1 MKETTMKNQRNLI
14 GLLTIAVLSI
24 SIVFISGCRKQ
35 EPLKPTKASFLHV
48 EGKKVVD
55 QKGNEVFLRGFNTG
69 PFQFASYKDLSK
81 SHDMETI
88 NAFNDQ
94 NYKYYMTEDDIN
106 DMKAMGANVIRAHSY
121 FKFWTLE
128 TKPFKYDDGFIKTM
142 DDFIDMAYRNG
153 VYVIIVLTEA
163 GQSTGEF
170 KAGKRNRE
178 LYGGDILWSDED
190 FQQRVISAWGYLAKH
205 YADNPGVAGY
215 DIINE
220 PSPHTKEDL
229 HSFYSKVIN
238 EIRKVDKNHI
248 IILDRNLGFN
258 PNDEEKM
265 AIRWGGEYQDNNI
278 MLQIH
283 TYADAGKRGYYDP
296 SQYESREELEEKL
309 KLVLSYAE
317 AKNRPLFLGE
327 FSALW
332 DSADRGL
339 QWTRDV
345 INLVNQYGV
354 HWTYFPYKN
363 VHGTKRGL
371 YVAKDWWLRGT
382 TKQQR
387 KNLEITK
394 QLRERLLT
402 SNFETF
408 PKLRQIIEDGFRNKG
423 HPETQQTQ

>member
-14 GLLTIAVLSI
+14 WLLIIAALSI
-24 SIVFISGCRKQ
+24 SIFFIIGCKKQ
-35 EPLKPTKASFLHV
+35 GLLSPIPPDFLHV
-48 EGKKVVD
+48 EGKKVID
-55 QKGNEVFLRGFNTG
+55 ENGNEIFLRGFNTG
-69 PFQFASYKDLSK
+69 GFKFVSYKDLSK
-81 SHDMETI
+81 TNTLEEID
-88 NAFNDQ
+88 NFNDQ
-94 NYKYYMTEDDIN
+94 NYKHYMTEDDIR
-106 DMKAMGANVIRAHSY
+106 DMKSMGANVLRAHSY

-128 TKPFKYDDGFIKTM
+128 TELYKYDDGFIKTM

-153 VYVIIVLTEA
+153 VYVIIVLTNAAE
-163 GQSTGEF
+163 STGEI
-170 KAGKRNRE
+170 KAGKLNRE

-220 PSPHTKEDL
+220 PCPPTKEIF
-229 HSFYSKVIN
+229 HSFYSQIIN
-238 EIRKVDKNHI
+238 EIRKVDRNHI
-248 IILDRNLGFN
+248 IILSGSMGPDAEILL
-258 PNDEEKM
+258 
-265 AIRWGGEYQDNNI
+265 WGGEYEDNNI
-278 MLQIH
+278 MLQVH
-283 TYADAGKRGYYDP
+283 VYADASKRGYYDP
-296 SQYESREELEEKL
+296 SQYHSRKELEEKL
-309 KLVLSYAE
+309 KLLLSYDE
-317 AKNRPLFLGE
+317 VKNRPIFVGE

-332 DSADRGL
+332 DSGDKGL

-345 INLVNQYGV
+345 INLMNQHGI

-363 VHGTKRGL
+363 VYVTKRGL

-402 SNFETF
+402 SNFDTF